1 MIFNIQRFST
11 HDGSGIRTIVF
22 FKGCPLRCPWCS
34 NPESQS
40 FDYDIFFDKQ
50 KCIGCMECVKL
61 SEKVEFEKVDDGII
75 INRERIKS
83 PLIFKDICP
92 SKAIQ
97 VIGEEIAAE
106 TLLKEIEKDKAFY
119 ISSGGGVTFSGG
131 EPFAQPKQLL
141 ILAKELKKK
150 EISIAVETCL
160 GVPWGN
166 IEAAVQYIDEFLVDL
181 KHVDASK
188 LDEVTFLKFEQFEY
202 NLRALEAMNVP
213 VTIRIPV
220 IPGFND
226 SSDDMHSLI
235 DFLDSFT
242 NIKNLHL
249 IPYHSFGKGKYH
261 QLGWEYK
268 YRAEALDKKE
278 LEPFLLYANT
288 KGLKAVIGG

>member
-61 SEKVEFEKVDDGII
+61 SVNGEFEKADDGII
-75 INRERIKS
+75 INRERIKT

-97 VIGEEIAAE
+97 VIGEEFDVEA
-106 TLLKEIEKDKAFY
+106 LLKEIEKDKEFY
-119 ISSGGGVTFSGG
+119 SNSGGGVTLSGG
-131 EPFAQPKQLL
+131 EPFAHPKELL
-141 ILAKELKKK
+141 VLAKKLKER

-160 GVPWGN
+160 DVPWGN

-181 KHVDASK
+181 KHVDAKK
-188 LDEVTFLKFEQFEY
+188 LKEVTFLDFEQYEY

-213 VTIRIPV
+213 VTIRVPI

-226 SSDDMHSLI
+226 SSEDMHSMI

-249 IPYHSFGKGKYH
+249 IPYHSFGKGKYM
-261 QLGWEYK
+261 QLGLEYK
-268 YRAEALDKKE
+268 YRAEALDKNE
-278 LEPFLLYANT
+278 LEPFLLYAKT